1 MNDKERER
9 YEELI
14 SHLPWH
20 HARRW
25 AIKGAMDAR
34 RWAINGAEKE
44 DARTILN
51 AIHRLSR
58 RDFNRRFAEMLAK
71 D

>member
-1 MNDKERER
+1 MLPMNDREQKR
-9 YEELI
+9 YKSLI

-25 AIKGAMDAR
+25 VRK
-34 RWAINGAEKE
+34 GAEKE
-44 DARTILN
+44 DARTILE
-51 AIHRLSR
+51 AIHRLSHR
-58 RDFNRRFAEMLAK
+58 EFNRRFAEMLSR